1 MDLFD
6 EGAHQG
12 FPIQADLVFA
22 FDLGEDFGDVEG
34 LAGLSQYVNNPIHI
48 GHPFLAFGFGPLRLW
63 ILHLADDAELGRKQ

>member
-34 LAGLSQYVNNPIHI
+34 LAGLSQYVNNPIHKSGTLHSI
-48 GHPFLAFGFGPLRLW
+48 RGSLFGSNFCHFFLDCRLP
-63 ILHLADDAELGRKQ
+63 